1 MMKNIKS
8 LSTILVSAL
17 FVGIAGTSCSDMLE
31 PNMERYTGNFAQD
44 TVYSEFGILRS
55 IQNIAE
61 RTVILDASR
70 SDLVTTGTYTTDSIM
85 DIFNFNNPI
94 DGDNELMNVSDYYHV
109 INSCNFYLAQVD
121 TTISTNGYQEMKRE
135 FAETQTIRAWAY
147 LQLVNLYGEVPF
159 VTKPVNSTADAEK
172 EMRNS
177 VKISKNN
184 VADLLLE
191 SGMQNANDILVSL
204 GLPNYQSI
212 SNGSSSYSTSQM
224 FFPSQL
230 VLGDAYLMQNQY
242 QKAAEMY
249 YNYFYRSSNFS
260 TPANLTNNHTYLSTS
275 NKMTRYGEVIGY
287 SLNPSYW
294 MRSFSNNNA
303 GEKLVVSVGAVSNN
317 YGKVFK
323 DIQHVYGFSTSSTY
337 GSSSGSVSITA
348 NEEYQQLLPSQQYIS
363 LNQNQVFNKY
373 SDDDDIILRERID
386 GGDARLYG
394 TAPQVEFKNANR
406 ARIINKF
413 CPTWGSTTSLTT
425 SYVSSTSFNMMYE
438 IPLYRNPQVWLR
450 YAEAINRMGFPQMAF
465 AVLKD
470 GLARENLPTLSTK
483 DMNKY
488 IVKNTIDEETGKAVK
503 DTIGIVK
510 SVTDEDGNVTN
521 DSLYYADG
529 YAADPDLMNVAVLT
543 APTAF
548 NGGCYYVG
556 IEEMK
561 EAEKYPL
568 ALDFKTPSKFSMNS
582 LTLEGDYYGIH
593 GRGCGDVG
601 GTRDTLFTYTKMVA
615 KKIAETYARE
625 NGLSYA
631 EQLEYENTL
640 HDGDV
645 LLLDETDPVVKAKII
660 DAVENLLIDEG
671 ALETAFEGSRFADL
685 MRVASHKTNAGQDG
699 TAWLAW
705 KIARRDYNVT
715 DNVTEYDKS
724 LFTKLSDQK
733 NWYFS
738 LPE

>member
-1 MMKNIKS
+1 
-8 LSTILVSAL
+8 
-17 FVGIAGTSCSDMLE
+17 
-31 PNMERYTGNFAQD
+31 MERYTGNFAQD